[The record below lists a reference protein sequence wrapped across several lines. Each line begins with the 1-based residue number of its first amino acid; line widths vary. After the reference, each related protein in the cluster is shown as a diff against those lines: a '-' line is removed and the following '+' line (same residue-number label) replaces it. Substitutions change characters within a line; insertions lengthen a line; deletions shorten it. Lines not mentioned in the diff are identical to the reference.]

1 MDQLTDLIDKFENES
16 KVSYPRIGDWMLL
29 DINIC
34 KPQVIDNE
42 VKSTSTTDEFVMK
55 PEAVTETTTADTT
68 FGSPIMSIPTKRA
81 PVPVTRSV
89 KNSSVT

>member
-1 MDQLTDLIDKFENES
+1 
-16 KVSYPRIGDWMLL
+16 MLL

-34 KPQVIDNE
+34 KLRVIDNE
-42 VKSTSTTDEFVMK
+42 IKSTSTTDEFDMK

-68 FGSPIMSIPTKRA
+68 FGSPIMSTPTKPA

-89 KNSSVT
+89 KHSSAT